1 MKKRLQNFLSQFNI
15 ILLVLSSLTGL
26 TSIQSVQADT
36 KEESPT
42 ARAAVEVTKDNFLDY
57 FGLQGDATYDQG
69 SGIVTL
75 TEDEQSQSGNFA
87 LKNKILMNENFT
99 LEGEVNLGDKS
110 KAQKGADGVGF
121 AFHPGAVDAIG
132 SAGGSLGIGGLTDAF
147 GFKLDTYYNS
157 QTSVGTY
164 YPDPE
169 EFSDSNT
176 AFGSFVYTDP
186 GSLRAHTY
194 VGADAPAQFIG
205 VPENN
210 TFKPITFNYNGSTKT
225 MTITYDGQTWSK
237 NVSDW
242 IRNDA
247 LAFVMSASTGTYK
260 NLQQFKINSFTYSP
274 LTAIHTKYVDKDTG
288 EEIIDGETFEGL
300 VDTTRS
306 DLRRLHPQ
314 IIEMGYVYDSVV
326 SENKEAYDE
335 ATDTGTFD
343 LAEYT
348 VTYYYTHEPTHI
360 GITKSGTYN
369 TSKKLA
375 DIGDTVDYT
384 VTMTSEGKDGA
395 LGVTNTVLTDTL
407 PPGMGKPTNIKI
419 DGESIGE
426 GLENANEYG
435 EYYTYDEITSIL
447 KVYHSDFEDNDVRMV
462 TYSSEVLE
470 GYTGEVKTNTATFT
484 AKDKWNGE
492 EYEVTGKWNFKLKG
506 AVILTKSDDKTH
518 KALEGAEFE
527 LQDSTGKVIQSNLV
541 TDKDGNI
548 TVRGLPEGD
557 YQFVETKAPT
567 NYILDPTPVKFTVQS
582 NQATDIKVTKENTLI
597 PGNVTLTKVDD
608 FKNVL
613 EGVIFDLQDS
623 EGNVLQSDLTTDEK
637 GQLSVKDLAP
647 GDYQFVETKAPNGY
661 ALDTTPHK
669 FTIKPGQ
676 TEDVAVEVVNH
687 LKDFELLLYKVD
699 AASGKAVK
707 GATFEISDKL
717 NGSDLGNSLATG
729 ISDEEGRIQFT
740 PELQLKA
747 GKTYYLKET
756 EAPKGYKVL
765 SGYFEISIE
774 EDGSKVSVKY
784 IGDEEIKDFD
794 YDFTLQADDQL
805 NSINFD
811 IPNKRDVV
819 LPDTGSNMVLYSII
833 MGSILLSA
841 TVVYLYCK
849 KNV

>member
-1 MKKRLQNFLSQFNI
+1 MKKRLQKFLSQFNI

-26 TSIQSVQADT
+26 TSIHSVQADS
-36 KEESPT
+36 KESKPV

-57 FGLQGDATYDQG
+57 FGLHGNATYDQS

-75 TEDEQSQSGNFA
+75 TEDEKSQVGNFT

-99 LEGEVNLGDKS
+99 LEGEANIGDKTR
-110 KAQKGADGVGF
+110 AQGGADGVGF
-121 AFHPGAVDAIG
+121 AFHPGDIG
-132 SAGGSLGIGGLTDAF
+132 SVGVAGGSLGIGGLTDVF
-147 GFKLDTYYNS
+147 GFKLDTFYNPS
-157 QTSVGTY
+157 QNVASY

-169 EFSDSNT
+169 EFSDPNT
-176 AFGSFVYTDP
+176 AFGGFVCTDQ
-186 GSLRAHTY
+186 GEKRAHTY
-194 VGADAPAQFIG
+194 VGEDAPAQFIN

-210 TFKPITFNYNGSTKT
+210 AFKPISFNYSGSAKT

-237 NVSDW
+237 NVSEW
-242 IRNDA
+242 IRDDA
-247 LAFVMSASTGTYK
+247 LAFAMSASTGTNK
-260 NLQQFKINSFTYSP
+260 NLQQFKIKSFTYAP
-274 LTAIHTKYVDKDTG
+274 LTAIHTKYVDKVSG
-288 EEIIDGETFEGL
+288 EEIIEGQTFEGL
-300 VDTTRS
+300 VDETQS
-306 DLRRLHPQ
+306 NLRALHSQ
-314 IIEMGYVYDSVV
+314 VIDMDYVYDSVV

-384 VTMTSEGKDGA
+384 VSMTSEGRDGA

-426 GLENANEYG
+426 GLENANAYG
-435 EYYTYDEITSIL
+435 EYYTYDATTSIL
-447 KVYHSDFEDNDVRMV
+447 KVYHSDFEDNDARIV

-518 KALEGAEFE
+518 KVLEGAEFE

-541 TDKDGNI
+541 TDKDGII
-548 TVRGLPEGD
+548 TVRGLPEGE

-608 FKNVL
+608 FKNAL
-613 EGVIFDLQDS
+613 EGAVFELQDS
-623 EGNVLQSDLTTDEK
+623 KGNVLQSDLTTDEK

-661 ALDTTPHK
+661 TLDTTPHK

-676 TEDVAVEVVNH
+676 TEDVSVEIVNH
-687 LKDFELLLYKVD
+687 LKDFELLLNKVD
-699 AASGKAVK
+699 AASGKVVK
-707 GATFEISDKL
+707 DATFKISDTL

-729 ISDEEGRIQFT
+729 ISDEAGRIHFT

-756 EAPKGYKVL
+756 AAPKGYKAL
-765 SGYFEISIE
+765 TGYFEISIE
-774 EDGSKVSVKY
+774 EDGSKVTVNY
-784 IGDEEIKDFD
+784 VGDEEIKDFD
-794 YDFTLQADDQL
+794 YDFILQADDQL
-805 NSINFD
+805 NFINFD

-841 TVVYLYCK
+841 AVIFLYRK
-849 KNV
+849 KIV

>member
-1 MKKRLQNFLSQFNI
+1 MKKRLQKFLSQFNI

-300 VDTTRS
+300 VDTTRC

-375 DIGDTVDYT
+375 DIGDIVDYT

-470 GYTGEVKTNTATFT
+470 GYTGEVKTNTAIFT
-484 AKDKWNGE
+484 SKDKWNGE

-637 GQLSVKDLAP
+637 GQLSVIDLAP

-687 LKDFELLLYKVD
+687 LKDFELLLNKVD

-707 GATFEISDKL
+707 GATFEISDTL

-756 EAPKGYKVL
+756 AAPKGYKVL
-765 SGYFEISIE
+765 SGHFEISIE